1 MWHSHPP
8 QLEDVAEPGGGDERR
23 ARAAVLE
30 HGVRRDRRPVHD
42 LVGAAERQHGVD
54 DGAVVVG
61 RRGEDLLNA
70 DPPVRVREDDVGERA
85 PDVGADPPHS
95 RSEGSSSQ
103 IRSTAHCIDSWMTL
117 CAALESPALHA
128 S

>member
-1 MWHSHPP
+1 MRITRIEAVP
-8 QLEDVAEPGGGDERR
+8 VAVPLAEAFHWQGG
-23 ARAAVLE
+23 AQ
-30 HGVRRDRRPVHD
+30 
-42 LVGAAERQHGVD
+42 VGANLVLFSVHTD

-61 RRGEDLLNA
+61 RRGENLLDA

-85 PDVGADPPHS
+85 PDVGADPPPS
-95 RSEGSSSQ
+95 RSDGSSSQ

-117 CAALESPALHA
+117 CAALESPALQA